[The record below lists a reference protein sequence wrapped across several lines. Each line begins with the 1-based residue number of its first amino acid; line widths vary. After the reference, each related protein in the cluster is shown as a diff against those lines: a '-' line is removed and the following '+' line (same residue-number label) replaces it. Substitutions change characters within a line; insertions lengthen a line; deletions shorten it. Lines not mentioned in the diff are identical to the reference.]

1 MRRLLT
7 VVALISTILY
17 GDGRIENYS
26 IKTDRGEINIDIP
39 SNISGGDRV
48 KIVGIMTNLGGDAEM
63 GGLTLSFPQ
72 LKDIRGV

>member
-39 SNISGGDRV
+39 S
-48 KIVGIMTNLGGDAEM
+48 
-63 GGLTLSFPQ
+63 
-72 LKDIRGV
+72 